1 MMRKTV
7 CSGNDRL
14 NCKSQLNYQ
23 LINLIGEK
31 ILMTFMPHLRS
42 VDKGA
47 FLLVRVGVN
56 SPIRANYM
64 VFNSLRHYVLKAL
77 IL

>member
-1 MMRKTV
+1 
-7 CSGNDRL
+7 
-14 NCKSQLNYQ
+14 
-23 LINLIGEK
+23 
-31 ILMTFMPHLRS
+31 MTFMPHLRS

-64 VFNSLRHYVLKAL
+64 FFNITSLRLKGTDPVIKRAH
-77 IL
+77 ILNTKIAKSPSFPDVSSIRPDDL